1 MVSKF
6 ESFFK
11 LRAMPGLRREFNQ
24 MVDFIDED
32 GNEIRLRAFVDLEDI
47 PSGDGFADLQ
57 GNLSVRTTSLRRRIP
72 VDETGLWTKARI
84 HSDMFDIYAVKP
96 DEFGST
102 IFSVRRRYESQQHSN
117 VFDITGR
124 QVPIV

>member
-1 MVSKF
+1 
-6 ESFFK
+6 
-11 LRAMPGLRREFNQ
+11 
-24 MVDFIDED
+24 
-32 GNEIRLRAFVDLEDI
+32 
-47 PSGDGFADLQ
+47 
-57 GNLSVRTTSLRRRIP
+57 
-72 VDETGLWTKARI
+72 
-84 HSDMFDIYAVKP
+84 MFDIYAVKP